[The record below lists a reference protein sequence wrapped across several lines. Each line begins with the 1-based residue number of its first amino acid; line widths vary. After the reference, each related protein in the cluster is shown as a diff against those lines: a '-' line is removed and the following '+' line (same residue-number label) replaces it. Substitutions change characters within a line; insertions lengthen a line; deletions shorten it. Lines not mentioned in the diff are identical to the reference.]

1 MFLMSQKRFK
11 ADDTAGKCR
20 TLAVRPHLGLL
31 VPDPEMSGTG
41 LRFRAL
47 PLVYNGSIRDFTI
60 LGNNGK
66 EPTYVIRN
74 CAY

>member
-1 MFLMSQKRFK
+1 M
-11 ADDTAGKCR
+11 
-20 TLAVRPHLGLL
+20 PHARREAALGF
-31 VPDPEMSGTG
+31 VPGPEMSGTG
-41 LRFRAL
+41 LRFRAR
-47 PLVYNGSIRDFTI
+47 PLVYNGSIRVVTI